1 MCSLI
6 VIGIV
11 SFIEW
16 QSRIR
21 EIVNGWPTNVGD
33 AIKLF
38 GESDMGSYLAGA
50 MAIKTNTFQTQRYI
64 LVNPPPGVPLLE
76 RWLLELTHNLH
87 SLAFLY
93 FIFVVASMLCMQW
106 QIVRLASIS
115 KNHYWRNFFAISL
128 LPGYMLFSDFR
139 IRFLD
144 VSIFMSDQFGV
155 FLGFTSLLFLI
166 RFFIEKKIWNLA
178 FFATFG
184 TFAGFFR
191 TMWFN
196 TTIGIS
202 VFTIAFVLYSDR
214 KQSKFLTFRKNQ
226 KIIAIGLLLPFLI
239 TLPWRATVHNQFGVS
254 YLDWS
259 QENKLVFTYQW
270 SDYSEW
276 KGSFLKNTGAYGICH
291 ILPSD
296 CRKLEPVAKSIGSH
310 PENRNYLATETIKAW
325 VFHSIPL
332 TIYEIPFI
340 LKGIFSPPGTYTP
353 GLAFHFSPFLLFFT
367 ALVVMMVWH
376 MIKYKNAIG
385 IVGILTL
392 TALQI
397 IPLILVHTE
406 NRYVLPV
413 FFVPIL
419 YFAGLINFC
428 KYPVFRA
435 RQKC

>member
-1 MCSLI
+1 MKNRFSPFLSSSRRYRIEILNLGMCSLI

-144 VSIFMSDQFGV
+144 VSIFMSEQFGV
-155 FLGFTSLLFLI
+155 F
-166 RFFIEKKIWNLA
+166 
-178 FFATFG
+178 
-184 TFAGFFR
+184 
-191 TMWFN
+191 
-196 TTIGIS
+196 
-202 VFTIAFVLYSDR
+202 
-214 KQSKFLTFRKNQ
+214 
-226 KIIAIGLLLPFLI
+226 
-239 TLPWRATVHNQFGVS
+239 
-254 YLDWS
+254 
-259 QENKLVFTYQW
+259 
-270 SDYSEW
+270 
-276 KGSFLKNTGAYGICH
+276 
-291 ILPSD
+291 
-296 CRKLEPVAKSIGSH
+296 
-310 PENRNYLATETIKAW
+310 
-325 VFHSIPL
+325 
-332 TIYEIPFI
+332 
-340 LKGIFSPPGTYTP
+340 
-353 GLAFHFSPFLLFFT
+353 
-367 ALVVMMVWH
+367 
-376 MIKYKNAIG
+376 
-385 IVGILTL
+385 
-392 TALQI
+392 
-397 IPLILVHTE
+397 
-406 NRYVLPV
+406 
-413 FFVPIL
+413 
-419 YFAGLINFC
+419 
-428 KYPVFRA
+428 
-435 RQKC
+435 